1 MSDEIYAETDPLT
14 RLREITATG
23 PDGAVLERL
32 RTAGLVELGEDLP
45 VRDVLYEAEQDGT
58 NLVATFGEVEDDA
71 AALDATPIGRLTPR
85 QSRRSLPGGRV
96 LGMYVQDCLISTE
109 AEPPYHRLPSF
120 ASHTP
125 YHIVYL
131 FKFPPNAT
139 HTVEVTLQV
148 FSAGTVRI
156 TGLNS
161 PAALTVGQSSF
172 ALKVPVGV
180 RTTDQGF
187 ASVLIQRNGEVGF
200 DWFSAAV
207 F

>member
-1 MSDEIYAETDPLT
+1 MSDDTHTETDPLT
-14 RLREITATG
+14 QLREITATG
-23 PDGAVLERL
+23 PDSAVLERL
-32 RTAGLVELGEDLP
+32 HAAGLVDLGDDRP

-58 NLVATFGEVEDDA
+58 DLAATFGEEDDT
-71 AALDATPIGRLTPR
+71 AALDATPIGRLNPR

-207 F
+207 L

>member
-1 MSDEIYAETDPLT
+1 MSDETYAETDPLT
-14 RLREITATG
+14 QLREITATG

-32 RTAGLVELGEDLP
+32 HAAGLIEIGSDLP
-45 VRDVLYEAEQDGT
+45 VRDVLYEAERDGT
-58 NLVATFGEVEDDA
+58 DLSATFGEVDVA

-85 QSRRSLPGGRV
+85 QSRRTLPGGRA
-96 LGMYVQDCLISTE
+96 LGMYVQDCLIATE
-109 AEPPYHRLPSF
+109 AEPAYHRLPSF

-139 HTVEVTLQV
+139 HTIEVTLQV

-180 RTTDQGF
+180 KTTNEGF

>member
-1 MSDEIYAETDPLT
+1 MSDDTHTEADPLT
-14 RLREITATG
+14 QLREITTTG

-32 RTAGLVELGEDLP
+32 HAAGLVDLGEDLP
-45 VRDVLYEAEQDGT
+45 VRDVLYEAERDGT
-58 NLVATFGEVEDDA
+58 NLAATFGEEDAA

-85 QSRRSLPGGRV
+85 QSRRTLPGGRV

-161 PAALTVGQSSF
+161 PAALTVGQSSIP
-172 ALKVPVGV
+172 LKVPVGV
-180 RTTDQGF
+180 RTTNQGF
-187 ASVLIQRNGEVGF
+187 ASILIQRTGEVGF

>member
-1 MSDEIYAETDPLT
+1 MSDETHSGTDPLT
-14 RLREITATG
+14 QLRDITATG

-32 RTAGLVELGEDLP
+32 QAAGLVDLGDDLP
-45 VRDVLYEAEQDGT
+45 VRDVLYEAERDGT
-58 NLVATFGEVEDDA
+58 SLVATFGEEEGEA

-85 QSRRSLPGGRV
+85 QSRRSLPDGRV

-120 ASHTP
+120 ASHFP

-131 FKFPPNAT
+131 LKFPPNQT
-139 HTVEVTLQV
+139 HTVDVTLQV

-161 PAALTVGQSSF
+161 PAALTVGQSSIP
-172 ALKVPVGV
+172 LKVPVGV
-180 RTTDQGF
+180 RTTNQGF
-187 ASVLIQRNGEVGF
+187 ASILIQRNGEVGF

>member
-1 MSDEIYAETDPLT
+1 MSDETYAETDPLT

-32 RTAGLVELGEDLP
+32 RAAGLVELGEDLP
-45 VRDVLYEAEQDGT
+45 VRDVLYEAEQDGA
-58 NLVATFGEVEDDA
+58 NLAATFGVEED
-71 AALDATPIGRLTPR
+71 DATPIGRLTPR
-85 QSRRSLPGGRV
+85 QSRRSLSGGRV

-180 RTTDQGF
+180 KTTDQGF
-187 ASVLIQRNGEVGF
+187 ASVLIQRNGQVGF